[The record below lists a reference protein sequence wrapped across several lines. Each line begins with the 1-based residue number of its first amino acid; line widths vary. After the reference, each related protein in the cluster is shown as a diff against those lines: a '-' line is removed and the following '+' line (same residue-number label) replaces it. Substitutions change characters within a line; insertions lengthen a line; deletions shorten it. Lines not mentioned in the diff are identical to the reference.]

1 MKQINSL
8 HQSESKRS
16 PSRARTEKRISRETM
31 KMRDDESENERERE
45 REKKSET
52 EGKRGCERTSEQGGR
67 RRIGL
72 FAGVV
77 IGWSCSG
84 SREMIS
90 IGVETDNASAL

>member
-1 MKQINSL
+1 
-8 HQSESKRS
+8 
-16 PSRARTEKRISRETM
+16 M
-31 KMRDDESENERERE
+31 KMRDDESENERERKKE
-45 REKKSET
+45 RRRARQKEKEGARGWSE
-52 EGKRGCERTSEQGGR
+52 RGGR